1 MDSRLF
7 QNDSFEPAAQRSAL
21 LRALADGEIT
31 ENEVCARLGVASL
44 SSHDRQVVV
53 FERRLRQSV
62 GSTMSATCAP
72 AGLRQR
78 IEDAIARED
87 SELETN
93 HLAPAGWSF
102 ARFAGTFAT
111 AAVLALS
118 AGVVWV
124 MYNRAAPQP
133 TNIAATPSLLVQ
145 TASAAIDTHRAQ
157 ASDSLWAIKKSAA
170 RDEASTLR
178 ICKEWLGHEP
188 DLSRLCT
195 DSAELVGAGT
205 CELPNA
211 LGRSVHILVTV
222 PCDGGIRRDASL
234 FIMHDQ
240 GRLEVG
246 AFGIKDVGS
255 RCSKDAAVLV
265 WREAGLVYLL
275 VTGNAVVAKTLSD
288 QLGIEPIGP

>member
-1 MDSRLF
+1 MNSRLF
-7 QNDSFEPAAQRSAL
+7 QNDSLEPAAARAAV
-21 LRALADGEIT
+21 LRALADGEISEGEACT
-31 ENEVCARLGVASL
+31 RLGIASL
-44 SSHDRQVVV
+44 SASDRRAVG

-62 GSTMSATCAP
+62 GVAMSATCAP
-72 AGLRQR
+72 AGLRRR
-78 IEDAIARED
+78 IENAIARED
-87 SELETN
+87 GEPDTSPLQ
-93 HLAPAGWSF
+93 PAGWSIN
-102 ARFAGTFAT
+102 RFAGTLAT
-111 AAVLALS
+111 AAVLAIS

-157 ASDSLWAIKKSAA
+157 ASDSLWAIKKLAA

-188 DLSRLCT
+188 DLSRICT
-195 DSAELVGAGT
+195 DSAKLVGAGT
-205 CELPNA
+205 CELPHA

-246 AFGIKDVGS
+246 TFGIKDVGS

-275 VTGNAVVAKTLSD
+275 VTGNAAVATTLSD